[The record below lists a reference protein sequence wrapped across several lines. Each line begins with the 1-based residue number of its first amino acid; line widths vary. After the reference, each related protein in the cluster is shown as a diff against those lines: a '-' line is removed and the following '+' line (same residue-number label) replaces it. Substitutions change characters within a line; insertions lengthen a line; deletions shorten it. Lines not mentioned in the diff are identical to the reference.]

1 MVVSPALLGIAAS
14 LFAGAL
20 TGLGGLLVV
29 VTGAPDARRQNLL
42 IGFAAGVMIA
52 AAVFSLILPAFD
64 AALTG
69 GASLVGAALRVI
81 AAVWIGVVVMGR
93 LGSWV
98 DALAQRGM
106 IPARLGQWPAAPDA
120 QRIALFLIAITL
132 HNLPEGAAVG
142 LGFLSDDPELGFA
155 TMIGIGLQNIPEG
168 MAVAALL
175 ASLGWSPAR
184 CALGALASG
193 LVEPVGAA
201 VGVSIAS
208 ASNAVLPWALGFS
221 AGAMLYVVMAEIIP
235 RTRRAALEVG
245 QVSATPALMAGL
257 ALMMVLDTALS

>member
-1 MVVSPALLGIAAS
+1 MVVSPALIGIAAS

-42 IGFAAGVMIA
+42 IGFAAGVMIS

-64 AALTG
+64 IALGAGASFG
-69 GASLVGAALRVI
+69 GATLRVF
-81 AAVWIGVVVMGR
+81 AAVWIGVVVMSR
-93 LGSWV
+93 LGSW
-98 DALAQRGM
+98 AERLAQRGM
-106 IPARLGQWPAAPDA
+106 IPARLGTWPTAPDA
-120 QRIALFLIAITL
+120 QRIALFIAAITL

-142 LGFLSDDPELGFA
+142 LGFLSDDPGLGFA
-155 TMIGIGLQNIPEG
+155 TMLGIGLQNIPEG

-193 LVEPVGAA
+193 LVEPFGAA
-201 VGVSIAS
+201 VGVTIAGIS
-208 ASNAVLPWALGFS
+208 DAVLPWALGFS

-235 RTRRAALEVG
+235 RTRRAAREAG

-257 ALMMVLDTALS
+257 ALMMVLDVTLS